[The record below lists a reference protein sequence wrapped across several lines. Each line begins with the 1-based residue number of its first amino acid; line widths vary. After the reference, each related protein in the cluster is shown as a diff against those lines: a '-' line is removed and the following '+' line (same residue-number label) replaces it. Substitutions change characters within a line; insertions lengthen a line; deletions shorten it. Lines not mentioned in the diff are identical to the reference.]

1 MTSKIEGANDYYSCK
16 VNNGIAVV
24 RLCEKAFE
32 IVTELAPSEKYIA
45 LIEAIEQDSDI
56 AGLVQ
61 INDLNFRDDLINQN
75 FFANMR
81 EEKVDKFKHLSGLMT
96 RYGNIAGRL
105 SSTFSAFTKPMV
117 AGIDGNTTLEY
128 FAIVLPFD
136 YRIATHSSNAVFPN
150 IRNGFPPSSNLV
162 YQLQRAV
169 GAARAAEIFLVGE
182 PLSPSRLLE
191 YGLISRIGETDH
203 LEEQCL
209 EIARKICDQ
218 PSIALMATRQML
230 RPAESE
236 FQKFMERVQG
246 ISQLVLAK
254 HLQQ

>member
-1 MTSKIEGANDYYSCK
+1 MTSKIECANDYFSCK
-16 VNNGIAVV
+16 VKNGIAVV

-32 IVTELAPSEKYIA
+32 IVTELAPSKMYIS
-45 LIEAIEQDSDI
+45 LIEAIKQDSDV

-61 INDLNFRDDLINQN
+61 INDLNFRDDLVNQE
-75 FFANMR
+75 FLESMR
-81 EEKVDKFKHLSGLMT
+81 GEKLDKFKQLSTLMT

-105 SSTFSAFTKPMV
+105 SSVFSAFTKPMV

-150 IRNGFPPSSNLV
+150 IRNGFPPSGNLV

-182 PLSPSRLLE
+182 PLVPSRLLE
-191 YGLISRIGETDH
+191 YGLISKIGETDH

-209 EIARKICDQ
+209 AVARKICDQ

-230 RPAESE
+230 RPAESD
-236 FQKFMERVQG
+236 FQKFMEKIQG

>member
-1 MTSKIEGANDYYSCK
+1 MTSKHKSANDYYSCK
-16 VNNGIAVV
+16 VNDGIAVI
-24 RLCEKAFE
+24 RLCERAFE
-32 IVTELAPSEKYIA
+32 IVTEIAPCEKYIA
-45 LIEAIEQDSDI
+45 LIEAIEKDSDI

-61 INDLNFRDDLINQN
+61 INDLNFRDDLINQT
-75 FFANMR
+75 FLGSMR
-81 EEKVDKFKHLSGLMT
+81 EEKVDKFKQLSTLMS

-105 SSTFSAFTKPMV
+105 SSTFSAFSKPMV

-150 IRNGFPPSSNLV
+150 IRNGFPPSGNLA

-182 PLSPSRLLE
+182 PLAPSKLLE
-191 YGLISRIGETDH
+191 YGLISKIGETEH
-203 LEEQCL
+203 LEEQC
-209 EIARKICDQ
+209 ISVARKICDQ

-230 RPAESE
+230 RPAESD
-236 FQKFMERVQG
+236 FQKFMERIQG
-246 ISQLVLAK
+246 ISQLVLTK
-254 HLQQ
+254 HLQH

>member
-1 MTSKIEGANDYYSCK
+1 MTSKIECAKDYFSCK
-16 VNNGIAVV
+16 VKDGIAVV

-32 IVTELAPSEKYIA
+32 IVTELDSSEKYIS
-45 LIEAIEQDSDI
+45 LIEAIEQDSDVT
-56 AGLVQ
+56 GLFQ
-61 INDLNFRDDLINQN
+61 INDLNFRGDLVNQT
-75 FFANMR
+75 FMGSMR
-81 EEKVDKFKHLSGLMT
+81 GEKLDKFKQLSMRMT

-117 AGIDGNTTLEY
+117 AGIDGDTTLEY

-136 YRIATHSSNAVFPN
+136 YRIATHSSCAVFPN
-150 IRNGFPPSSNLV
+150 IRNGFPPSGNLA

-182 PLSPSRLLE
+182 PLEPSRLLE
-191 YGLISRIGETDH
+191 YGLISNIGDTEH
-203 LEEQCL
+203 LGEQCL
-209 EIARKICDQ
+209 EVARMICDQ
-218 PSIALMATRQML
+218 PSIALRATRQML
-230 RPAESE
+230 RPAESD
-236 FQKFMERVQG
+236 FQKFREKIQG